1 MTSKESVL
9 IMKQDELRDEIRK
22 RERLISNREQM
33 IHQYFQL
40 YDETLDVHY
49 KYKIGDLKYDI
60 RILKFAITELED
72 ELSHVSQELYL
83 ERAAQRKAEK
93 PRECDYFYG
102 QDDICLVNELL
113 KNGIIRGIK
122 F

>member
-1 MTSKESVL
+1 MTSKEAVL
-9 IMKQDELRDEIRK
+9 IMKLDEFRGEIRK
-22 RERLISNREQM
+22 RERLISNSEQT
-33 IHQYFQL
+33 IHRYFQL
-40 YDETLDVHY
+40 YDETLDVYY
-49 KYKIGDLKYDI
+49 KYKIRDLKDDI
-60 RILKFAITELED
+60 RILRFAITELED
-72 ELSHVSQELYL
+72 ELSRISQELYL

-93 PRECDYFYG
+93 PKECDYFYG